1 MLSSPTSQHLLLATD
16 SSALHLYDLRLPSI
30 PSKPQQTHNPH
41 ADYVSSLTPLP
52 PSERSTSGLP
62 RQFLTTGD
70 TTIAITDL
78 RKGVQIQSE
87 DFEEELLSSTLV
99 GDKVV
104 VGSER
109 GVLRVWDVGKW
120 DDEPERIHVG
130 GRDGEGADVLCTIP
144 DEMSRRLDCSDGGV
158 IAGMGDGSINIVRL
172 GKGKGKLM
180 GEIRH
185 HELEP
190 VLGLGFEMGGRM
202 VSGGGDVVKVWEQA
216 PTSDAQDADLDG
228 ITNGGGEAL
237 DSEDD
242 DEEESSD
249 EEEKQRKRKKRR
261 KRNKSKGKNVG
272 NGIMGFKGLE

>member
-1 MLSSPTSQHLLLATD
+1 M
-16 SSALHLYDLRLPSI
+16 
-30 PSKPQQTHNPH
+30 
-41 ADYVSSLTPLP
+41 
-52 PSERSTSGLP
+52 
-62 RQFLTTGD
+62 
-70 TTIAITDL
+70 
-78 RKGVQIQSE
+78 
-87 DFEEELLSSTLV
+87 
-99 GDKVV
+99 

-130 GRDGEGADVLCTIP
+130 GRDGEGLDVLCTIP
-144 DEMSRRLDCSDGGV
+144 EELSRRLDCSDGGV

-190 VLGLGFEMGGRM
+190 VLGLEFEMGGRM
-202 VSGGGDVVKVWEQA
+202 ISGGGDVVKVWEQA

-228 ITNGGGEAL
+228 ITNGGGEVQ
-237 DSEDD
+237 DSEDDDDD